1 MEANRE
7 RKLNAKL
14 HEQNLR
20 VLERSRD
27 KLRIEKDTY
36 QQKIR
41 EIDRRLKK
49 YDDLIEGAQKRYQ
62 KAMEKEGEVQKLVE
76 GYYDYLNQIPTRK
89 KRKKKS
95 SDEEDNESITENH
108 PAAEEFVQ
116 DNTNFQERE
125 TMV

>member
-1 MEANRE
+1 MEANKE

-41 EIDRRLKK
+41 EIDRQLKK

-89 KRKKKS
+89 KRKKIQRKG
-95 SDEEDNESITENH
+95 N
-108 PAAEEFVQ
+108 
-116 DNTNFQERE
+116 
-125 TMV
+125 

>member
-1 MEANRE
+1 MEANKE

-41 EIDRRLKK
+41 EIDSQLKK

-95 SDEEDNESITENH
+95 SEEEERSSFLENNLT
-108 PAAEEFVQ
+108 AE